1 MSQTGIK
8 TMTIKILPNI
18 SKSKGSQTIELRQ
31 LIEYNVRNIS
41 L

>member
-18 SKSKGSQTIELRQ
+18 SESKGSQTIELSQ